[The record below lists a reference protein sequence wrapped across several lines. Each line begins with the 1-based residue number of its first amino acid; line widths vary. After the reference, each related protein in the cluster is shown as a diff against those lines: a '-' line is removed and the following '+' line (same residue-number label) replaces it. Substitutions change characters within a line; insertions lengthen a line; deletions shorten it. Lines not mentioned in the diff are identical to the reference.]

1 MAVKIPESY
10 FPIFLSVGRVQRLS
24 AGETVFL
31 QGDSASDLYLIT
43 RGRVRAYTISP
54 AGKEITLEV
63 LDAGRLF
70 GDSSFLRGSRRSVT
84 VETVTE
90 SEIVVASAD
99 KLLPVCR
106 SSEELMMLAFQHM
119 ADTCN
124 YLTHQI
130 SRLVHYDSVQ
140 KVADFLLCESEN
152 RASSALP
159 YTHEEIAD
167 SVSLNRVTV
176 SRILSDFRAKGWI
189 EAGYGCIRIIDR
201 AHLQALLP

>member
-1 MAVKIPESY
+1 MAVKIPETD
-10 FPIFLSVGRVQRLS
+10 FPVFLSVGRIQRFS
-24 AGETVFL
+24 AGEAVFL

-43 RGRVRAYTISP
+43 QGRVRAYTISP

-70 GDSSFLRGSRRSVT
+70 GDSSFLHGSYRSVT
-84 VETVTE
+84 VETVTD
-90 SEIVVASAD
+90 SEIVVASTD
-99 KLLPVCR
+99 KLLPACR
-106 SSEELMMLAFQHM
+106 KSEELMRLVFQHM

-152 RASSALP
+152 RASRELP
-159 YTHEEIAD
+159 YTHEELAD

-189 EAGYGCIRIIDR
+189 ETGYGSIRITDC
-201 AHLQALLP
+201 APLQALLP